1 MHWYEEDIKQ
11 LEKRALPQG
20 YVPETIFYGS
30 SSIRVWA
37 SLYDDLKELKPL
49 NLGFG
54 GSTLEACVWFFDRVM
69 MPYHPKRLI
78 VYAGDN
84 DLGDG
89 RNPEQVLTYFKQ
101 LAALVQQRFGDIP
114 CYFISLK
121 PSIARYLI
129 IDKFKYANSLI
140 ENEILKTQNNWQF
153 IDVFK
158 YMVDEMGHPKK
169 EYYQADGLHLTPAGY
184 ELWKEVIEGYITVNH

>member
-30 SSIRVWA
+30 SSIRMWA

-69 MPYHPKRLI
+69 QPYNPKRLI

-129 IDKFKYANSLI
+129 IDKFKHANSLI